1 MGVDTKT
8 ALTDNHERRR
18 SFVFTVYFNEYSSVK
33 PFYQDPF

>member
-8 ALTDNHERRR
+8 ALTDNHERRCCFY
-18 SFVFTVYFNEYSSVK
+18 SFVNEYSSVR